1 MAVSQPLSSSLP
13 SAISGCDQEEA
24 RIESWLDEHPGFFQ
38 NYLIRKGN
46 RALIDAWLVSH
57 ALPPG
62 TTRSAAAAN
71 DDSSDPGSSVANQ
84 HNCVSPSRTSVSVG
98 SIATVAAA
106 TTTTTASTP
115 TSKSSTGSGSGTPVR
130 KISAHEFEKGGLT
143 KPLFNTIDG
152 APTFLSPPG
161 PSSGEVSGQIRKRS
175 RNDVK
180 GLDETELIFELVK
193 DICNDLDTRRLCHKI
208 LQNVGLLTNADRCV
222 DTLLGSA
229 DCESWHSSFSLRR
242 QVSQI
247 VFLLFC

>member
-13 SAISGCDQEEA
+13 SAISSGCDQEEA

-62 TTRSAAAAN
+62 TTRSAAAN
-71 DDSSDPGSSVANQ
+71 DDHSDPGSSVANQ

-106 TTTTTASTP
+106 TSATATTASTP
-115 TSKSSTGSGSGTPVR
+115 TSKSSTTGSGSGTPVR

-161 PSSGEVSGQIRKRS
+161 PPSGDLVSGQIRKRS

-229 DCESWHSSFSLRR
+229 DCESWHSSFSLRG
-242 QVSQI
+242 
-247 VFLLFC
+247 